1 MKAKRKWSGIKAKDV
16 YRILFMDEFKS
27 LRKADVVALANF
39 LDEVERTL
47 KEKNS

>member
-1 MKAKRKWSGIKAKDV
+1 MKEKRKWSGIKAEDV
-16 YRILFMDEFKS
+16 NRILFMDEFKS

-39 LDEVERTL
+39 LYEVERTL